1 MSTSSGLS
9 ARGVVPLS
17 RAKIDRALA
26 RLVGIFG
33 LGFALLS
40 LPVLRDSIDTLKPD
54 WAVGIL
60 IALFGSLVV
69 ACVCS
74 FLGRGVRVS
83 MAVVACVFVLALAL
97 WPFAVRSPEAALG
110 TQPWLWYVVI
120 VSVGAAAISFTP
132 TWAGVYTVLVPIV
145 YTVLRI
151 LPAGGGASVPL
162 ALLDATYTLLLGSF
176 LVIVIASLRQAAS
189 RVDQAQATAVARYA
203 AAAKRAATEQER
215 TRVDTVIH
223 DRVLSS
229 LLAAARSTTPEDRR
243 IAVQM
248 AERALVALQSADA
261 ETEASPDLPRTVLV
275 ERCRALAEAL
285 AADVGFA
292 VAGSFE
298 GTLPARVLEG
308 VYSAVVQAIVNSIQH
323 AGSTDAEGR
332 PVARH
337 ISLLGDA
344 REGFT
349 LVVSDTGSG
358 FDPDAVPADRLGM
371 RISIRERVNSI
382 GGSVQVR
389 SVPGAGTSVIIEW
402 HAGRQ
407 QEAFA

>member
-40 LPVLRDSIDTLKPD
+40 LPVLSDSIGTLKPH

-60 IALFGSLVV
+60 VSLFGSLVV

-74 FLGRGVRVS
+74 FLGRGVRAS
-83 MAVVACVFVLALAL
+83 MAVVACLFVLALAL

-203 AAAKRAATEQER
+203 DAAKRAATEQER

-229 LLAAARSTTPEDRR
+229 LLAAARSSTPEDRR

-275 ERCRALAEAL
+275 ERCRALAAAL
-285 AADVGFA
+285 AADVGFS

-308 VYSAVVQAIVNSIQH
+308 VYSAAVQAIVNSIQH
-323 AGSTDAEGR
+323 AGATDARGH
-332 PVARH
+332 PVARD

-344 REGFT
+344 AEGFT

-371 RISIRERVNSI
+371 RISIRERVNSV

-402 HAGRQ
+402 NAIRQ
-407 QEAFA
+407 DEAFA

>member
-40 LPVLRDSIDTLKPD
+40 LPVLSDSIGTLKPD
-54 WAVGIL
+54 WAIGIL

-74 FLGRGVRVS
+74 FLGRGVRAS
-83 MAVVACVFVLALAL
+83 MAVVACLFVLALAL

-132 TWAGVYTVLVPIV
+132 SWAGVYTVLVPIV

-203 AAAKRAATEQER
+203 DAAKRAATEQER

-229 LLAAARSTTPEDRR
+229 LLAAARSTTEEERR

-285 AADVGFA
+285 PADVGFEA
-292 VAGSFE
+292 TGSFE

-308 VYSAVVQAIVNSIQH
+308 VYAAAVQAIVNSIQH
-323 AGSTDAEGR
+323 AGVTDALGH

-344 REGFT
+344 DEGFT

-358 FDPDAVPADRLGM
+358 FAPDAVPADRLGM

-389 SVPGAGTSVIIEW
+389 SVPEAGTSVIIEW

-407 QEAFA
+407 HEVFA

>member
-1 MSTSSGLS
+1 
-9 ARGVVPLS
+9 VVPLS

-26 RLVGIFG
+26 RLEGIFG

-40 LPVLRDSIDTLKPD
+40 LPVLSDSIGTLKPD
-54 WAVGIL
+54 WAIGIL
-60 IALFGSLVV
+60 LALFGSLVV

-74 FLGRGVRVS
+74 FLGRGVRAS
-83 MAVVACVFVLALAL
+83 MGVVACVFALALAL

-120 VSVGAAAISFTP
+120 VSVGAAAISFPP

-162 ALLDATYTLLLGSF
+162 ALLDAIYTLLLGSF

-189 RVDQAQATAVARYA
+189 RVDQAQSTAVARYA
-203 AAAKRAATEQER
+203 DAAKRAATEQER

-229 LLAAARSTTPEDRR
+229 LLAAARSTTAEDRR

-292 VAGSFE
+292 AAGSFE

-308 VYSAVVQAIVNSIQH
+308 VYSAAVQAIVNSIQH
-323 AGSTDAEGR
+323 AGVTDALGH

-344 REGFT
+344 DEGFT
-349 LVVSDTGSG
+349 LVISDTGCG

-407 QEAFA
+407 HEVFA